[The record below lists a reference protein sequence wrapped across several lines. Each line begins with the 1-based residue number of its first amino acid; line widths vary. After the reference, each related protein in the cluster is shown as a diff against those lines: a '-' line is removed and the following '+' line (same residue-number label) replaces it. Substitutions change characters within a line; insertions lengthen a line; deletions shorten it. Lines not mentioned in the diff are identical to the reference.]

1 MSSPAR
7 FLLFVLL
14 VVVGVKTSEQL
25 YALVMFRDERAL
37 VRDVRDQLG
46 AAGAELVDARAR
58 MDSLRTVME
67 GEDRALEAELL
78 SLKRYYRHARGNA
91 LPADIY
97 PAYSAELTRYNLHV
111 TERNAM
117 SRRLEAARG
126 EYHAAA
132 GRYNRLADSI
142 HGLAVRMGERY
153 YQVPTP
159 LEAATEFRR
168 TPH

>member
-25 YALVMFRDERAL
+25 YALVAFRDERAL
-37 VRDVRDQLG
+37 VREVRDQLG
-46 AAGAELVDARAR
+46 AAGAEVVDARAR
-58 MDSLRTVME
+58 VDTLRATVE
-67 GEDRALEAELL
+67 AEDRALEAELH
-78 SLKRYYRHARGNA
+78 SLKRYYRQLRGNA

-97 PAYSAELTRYNLHV
+97 PAYAAELTRYNLHV
-111 TERNAM
+111 SERNAL
-117 SRRLEAARG
+117 SRRLEAVRG

-132 GRYNRLADSI
+132 SRYNLLADSI

-159 LEAATEFRR
+159 LEAATELGR
-168 TPH
+168 TSP